1 MYVPFLWSTS
11 FYYFGVTRIFNW
23 SIIAYT
29 GLVGINRG
37 TNPRQSVIRYAL
49 QFLCR
54 IQSQHNTEFC
64 TMEAYRYTSHGL
76 KKNRASHFRF
86 LTKFQN
92 QPTRTIGCQEP
103 VSICTF
109 LQRFIYGAQE
119 TSCGSWRLQLISN
132 SVEGIRHL
140 AEHTEQAA
148 HLVLPLLPVQS
159 AVDVLCL
166 QLCRHHLATPV

>member
-29 GLVGINRG
+29 GLVGITEELILDSLSSDMHFNSSAGSRA
-37 TNPRQSVIRYAL
+37 SI
-49 QFLCR
+49 
-54 IQSQHNTEFC
+54 IQSFAPWRHTD
-64 TMEAYRYTSHGL
+64 THPMG